1 VLVAECIKCS
11 RRFYART
18 PRMLER
24 DMILHY
30 SVHFCE
36 ERFEGVYRNV
46 YRNICVSTV
55 FKMAKHGFDVRRF
68 YRVFEIS

>member
-1 VLVAECIKCS
+1 MLVAECIKCS

-36 ERFEGVYRNV
+36 ERFEGVYRNL
-46 YRNICVSTV
+46 YRNICVSAV
-55 FKMAKHGFDVRRF
+55 FRLVKEGFDVRRF